1 MAMSLKVI
9 VPPHPLIKHWLSILR
24 EKNTPN
30 ILYSTGYEQIG
41 KWLTYEALRNWLP
54 YLKTEIDSTYGLTEG
69 IFIDA
74 NYPIKIIAQS
84 PEGLSMWLGARDVI
98 PNATLTLGN
107 IPSEINDNEGII
119 FYSDIVSKNNNSKEI
134 LRELR
139 NQGVKSNR
147 IILITC
153 ICSNKGLNEIARE
166 FPEQIIYTSCI
177 DEEEESTNIIKPG
190 IGNPIF
196 RLSTKFE

>member
-134 LRELR
+134 LRYLR

>member
-1 MAMSLKVI
+1 
-9 VPPHPLIKHWLSILR
+9 
-24 EKNTPN
+24 
-30 ILYSTGYEQIG
+30 
-41 KWLTYEALRNWLP
+41 
-54 YLKTEIDSTYGLTEG
+54 
-69 IFIDA
+69 
-74 NYPIKIIAQS
+74 
-84 PEGLSMWLGARDVI
+84 MWLGARAVI
-98 PNATLTLGN
+98 PNATVTLGN

-119 FYSDIVSKNNNSKEI
+119 FYADIVSKNNDSRKI
-134 LRELR
+134 LRKLS

>member
-107 IPSEINDNEGII
+107 TPSEINDNEGII

>member
-1 MAMSLKVI
+1 MALSLKVI
-9 VPPHPLIKHWLSILR
+9 VPPHPFIKHWLSILR

-54 YLKTEIDSTYGLTEG
+54 YLKTEIDSTHGLTEG

-119 FYSDIVSKNNNSKEI
+119 FYSDIVSKNNNSKKI
-134 LRELR
+134 LRELS